1 MKKII
6 ILTAIIVLVLTDLSF
21 AAQKT
26 ITKYMRAGDMG
37 IHMPL
42 NPGDFVPNPS
52 DPRALTGNLVDN
64 NLSMGNNINDVS
76 GSYIYGGDSDIAYC
90 VAGKCIFGIG
100 VRVYFEFTFQ
110 DTDTS
115 SDSTAQADGFTFT
128 IFNGSNNTKNST
140 GGAPAGISMGE
151 LIGYAGPGRTD
162 GLGLQPPKMAIEF
175 DTFPNTG
182 STDICAANSR
192 NDADNNNHMALMF
205 WGDNLTGNCTISGT
219 DYPKTTFDDNKHGAG
234 TVDNPVNS
242 SKGDGLGGYYAGAK
256 NGSYN
261 WLEDAQLHSFRMEI
275 TRATAPVSG
284 KYAYN
289 IKTWVD
295 CPGCTA
301 DQLKTFKDLTV
312 PYNNESLSPKRINR
326 TVSLVEADHQAFN
339 TMLFGWT
346 FATGGSTQRTS
357 IQNFDLYFPKSSCGY
372 GTNPASASLSS
383 AAQSGNITVLATVGC
398 PWTAVSDSITWLTI
412 PSGSGNGT
420 GNGTV
425 TYNVTANTGT
435 VRTGN
440 ITIGDQV
447 FTVTQANGCTYAI
460 NPTIRAH
467 TYSAAAGQTVA
478 VTAGTGC
485 TWTAVSNNAWITV
498 TGGASGT
505 GNGTVTYSITAN
517 TGAARSG
524 TITIGS
530 QTFTVN
536 QAIGLPTCMLTAGA
550 NIVPYN
556 GTKTLTWSV
565 TNSPTSASWTT
576 SPGGTCGS
584 PNPAGGSCTTA
595 AQTTAG
601 ARTYNLTVINASGSS
616 TCSNSPFYVGCA
628 GYTVY
633 NNTGSRRD
641 FMVTGSACRRVN
653 SGSAIPDALNPGDT
667 VTRYSTNNTTCGTAQ
682 GSFNYTAAMN
692 ADIVANGGNGGCTVN
707 YNSNDTV
714 SDR

>member
-1 MKKII
+1 
-6 ILTAIIVLVLTDLSF
+6 
-21 AAQKT
+21 
-26 ITKYMRAGDMG
+26 MRAGDMG

-52 DPRALTGNLVDN
+52 DPRALTGNLADN
-64 NLSMGNNINDVS
+64 NLSIGNDIKDVS

-128 IFNGSNNTKNST
+128 VFNGSNNTKNST

-151 LIGYAGPGRTD
+151 LIGYAGPGRTN

-205 WGDNLTGNCTISGT
+205 WGDDLTGNCTISGT

-234 TVDNPVNS
+234 TGDNPVNS

-275 TRATAPVSG
+275 TRATTPVSG

-289 IKTWVD
+289 IKAWVD

-312 PYNNESLSPKRINR
+312 PYDNESLSPKRINR
-326 TVSLVEADHQAFN
+326 TISLAAADHQAFN

-357 IQNFDLYFPKSSCGY
+357 IQNFDLYFPRSSCGY
-372 GTNPASASLSS
+372 ATDPVSASPNS
-383 AAQSGNITVLATVGC
+383 AAQSGNINVLATAGC
-398 PWTAVSDSITWLTI
+398 TWTAVSDSLWLTI
-412 PSGSGNGT
+412 PSGGGNGTGT

-425 TYNVTANTGT
+425 TYNVSANTGAA
-435 VRTGN
+435 RTGI
-440 ITIGDQV
+440 ITIGDYVFKVTQDSGCTYTV
-447 FTVTQANGCTYAI
+447 ASVTTSYTAGGGNDTYSVTTGSGCPWTTSNGGNTWITVTPASATGSGSGTVTVQANTGIARTGTITIAGQTFTVNQANGCTYSITPA
-460 NPTIRAH
+460 
-467 TYSAAAGQTVA
+467 SASPSASGGSSNVTV
-478 VTAGTGC
+478 TSGTGC
-485 TWTAVSNNAWITV
+485 PWTAVSNNAWITV
-498 TGGASGT
+498 TSGASGT
-505 GNGTVTYSITAN
+505 GNGTVAYNVSAN
-517 TGAARSG
+517 TGLARTG
-524 TITIGS
+524 TITIAG
-530 QTFTVN
+530 QTFTIN
-536 QAIGLPTCMLTAGA
+536 QS
-550 NIVPYN
+550 N
-556 GTKTLTWSV
+556 GCSYTF
-565 TNSPTSASWTT
+565 SAC
-576 SPGGTCGS
+576 PAAFPRAGGTGS
-584 PNPAGGSCTTA
+584 VSVTTA
-595 AQTTAG
+595 AGCTWTSSDNVLWISTSPASS
-601 ARTYNLTVINASGSS
+601 SGSGS
-616 TCSNSPFYVGCA
+616 VTITVSA
-628 GYTVY
+628 GTGG
-633 NNTGSRRD
+633 NTPR
-641 FMVTGSACRRVN
+641 
-653 SGSAIPDALNPGDT
+653 SGT
-667 VTRYSTNNTTCGTAQ
+667 VTVSGTMGNTTST
-682 GSFNYTAAMN
+682 S
-692 ADIVANGGNGGCTVN
+692 CTITEN
-707 YNSNDTV
+707 H
-714 SDR
+714 